1 MNSTGNITN
10 NSTNNQPTGRAFR
23 IRPFR
28 KTQAEYEAI
37 VALDK
42 LVWPDTGD
50 SVEDWQYRDEHR
62 APGRLYQRLVVE
74 QDGQIIAFGAYQEP
88 HWTYEPGK
96 FFFDCR
102 VHPAYL
108 NQGVASAFY
117 HYVLGN
123 ITARGAQIMT
133 ALTREDQPQAIEF
146 LTSYGFE
153 QVMRSP
159 SSYLDVPAFDPAPFQ
174 DVLDRVAADG
184 IEVYSVAELQ
194 KRDSDWMRKLWKLEC
209 AIDEDI
215 PLPAPPTHDSLQRYE
230 EVYLNDP
237 SFDPAAWV
245 VAVDQG
251 QYVALS
257 ALWIDLANSEQLYTH
272 ITGVARSHRRRG
284 LAVALKLYG
293 IAFAKRY
300 GAKKIWTENEEH
312 NPMFKL
318 NLRLGFQPAPAWLDF
333 RRELAEF
340 MPDEEEVYTTANRTT
355 AAMAGHPVVAEH
367 EMAIGDD

>member
-1 MNSTGNITN
+1 MNSTGNITPEK
-10 NSTNNQPTGRAFR
+10 STGGNFR

-28 KTQAEYEAI
+28 KTEAEYEAI

-50 SVEDWQYRDEHR
+50 AVADWQYRDEHR

-102 VHPAYL
+102 VHPHYL

-123 ITARGAQIMT
+123 IVARGAKIMT
-133 ALTREDQPQAIEF
+133 ALTREDQPQAIQF
-146 LTSYGFE
+146 LTDYGFE

-159 SSYLDVPAFDPAPFQ
+159 SSFVDVAAFDMAPFQ
-174 DVLDRVAADG
+174 GVLDQVAADG
-184 IEVYSVAELQ
+184 IEIYSVAELQ
-194 KRDSDWMRKLWKLEC
+194 KMDVDWMRKLWQLEC

-215 PLPAPPTHDSLQRYE
+215 PLPAPPTHGSLQRYE

-237 SFDPAAWV
+237 SFDPKAWV
-245 VAVDQG
+245 VAVDRG
-251 QYVALS
+251 KYVALS
-257 ALWIDLANSEQLYTH
+257 ALWRDLANAEQLYTH
-272 ITGVARSHRRRG
+272 VTGVVRSHRRRG
-284 LAVALKLYG
+284 LAMALKLHG
-293 IAFAKRY
+293 ILFAKQY

-333 RRELAEF
+333 RRELTEFTAE
-340 MPDEEEVYTTANRTT
+340 DEEAYDAVTERPAS
-355 AAMAGHPVVAEH
+355 AMNGHPVVAEH
-367 EMAIGDD
+367 ELVIGDD